1 MKLFGAS
8 DSQER
13 GAACGLLKLCYDCFL
28 SINQMPSKL
37 DVRLTG
43 QVPGGKHARGNP
55 HFDISIFALAFFAG
69 AVIAICGY
77 GVDHVIHHTKQL
89 YASDLYT
96 FLVAFLMSYL
106 LMQYEKRR
114 RLILTRRMKI
124 AAEVN
129 HHIRNALTAVVLSA
143 SVRNDVQ
150 LHDVLEDATKRID
163 WVLTEVLP
171 DGEDDL
177 KWPVQAPEWSPR
189 SWQGSPRL

>member
-1 MKLFGAS
+1 VRYLTCMNW
-8 DSQER
+8 
-13 GAACGLLKLCYDCFL
+13 FL
-28 SINQMPSKL
+28 SVNHMAGKP
-37 DVRLTG
+37 DVRRTG
-43 QVPGGKHARGNP
+43 QGPDRKAARSRP
-55 HFDISIFALAFFAG
+55 RFDIPIFALALFAG
-69 AVIAICGY
+69 VVIAMCGY
-77 GVDHVIHHTKQL
+77 GVDLVIHHAKQL
-89 YASDLYT
+89 YASDFYT
-96 FLVAFLMSYL
+96 FVVAFLMSYL

-143 SVRNDVQ
+143 SVQNDLQ
-150 LHDVLEDATKRID
+150 LHDVLEDAAKRID

-189 SWQGSPRL
+189 SWQVPPASNAKSVGKS

>member
-1 MKLFGAS
+1 MA
-8 DSQER
+8 
-13 GAACGLLKLCYDCFL
+13 
-28 SINQMPSKL
+28 SKL
-37 DVRLTG
+37 DIRLTG
-43 QVPGGKHARGNP
+43 QARGRKAVRSTP
-55 HFDISIFALAFFAG
+55 RFDIPIFALAFFAG
-69 AVIAICGY
+69 VVIAMCGY
-77 GVDHVIHHTKQL
+77 GVDHVIHHAKQL

-96 FLVAFLMSYL
+96 FIVAFLMSYL

-143 SVRNDVQ
+143 SVRNDLQ
-150 LHDVLEDATKRID
+150 LHNVLEDATKRID

-177 KWPVQAPEWSPR
+177 KWPIQAPEWSPR
-189 SWQGSPRL
+189 SWQGSAGL